1 MNLVCGNCGQT
12 QLDNTRRWV
21 CGCGGLFDLDF
32 APSLDRDAVAS
43 RPPDM
48 WRYQEALPA
57 SPASFT
63 RLGEGMTPM
72 VTLPVA
78 GRNVLVKTD
87 QSFPTGS
94 YKDRGAALMISKAKE
109 IGVTEVVE
117 DSSGNAGAA
126 VAAYCAR
133 AGIGCR
139 IFVPESTSPGKLA
152 QIQLYGARLERI
164 AGSREQTA
172 QAAVEAAG
180 SAYYASHCYNP
191 YFFHGTKTW
200 AYEVAEQLGW
210 SAPDAVV
217 LPAGNGTL
225 LLGAHLGFKE
235 LVRMGVLGSVPK
247 LIAVQAQAC
256 APLHQAYQAGSD
268 QPAEAET
275 SPTLAEG
282 IAIAAPARGAQM
294 LAAVR
299 ETGGSFI
306 SVGEDEI
313 SAALLEVGRQGFCI
327 EPTSAAAIAGLAR
340 YLETSPPS
348 ERVVSV
354 FTGHGLKA
362 ASTIQKLLA
371 LQA

>member
-1 MNLVCGNCGQT
+1 
-12 QLDNTRRWV
+12 
-21 CGCGGLFDLDF
+21 
-32 APSLDRDAVAS
+32 
-43 RPPDM
+43 
-48 WRYQEALPA
+48 
-57 SPASFT
+57 
-63 RLGEGMTPM
+63 
-72 VTLPVA
+72 
-78 GRNVLVKTD
+78 
-87 QSFPTGS
+87 
-94 YKDRGAALMISKAKE
+94 
-109 IGVTEVVE
+109 
-117 DSSGNAGAA
+117 
-126 VAAYCAR
+126 
-133 AGIGCR
+133 
-139 IFVPESTSPGKLA
+139 
-152 QIQLYGARLERI
+152 
-164 AGSREQTA
+164 
-172 QAAVEAAG
+172 
-180 SAYYASHCYNP
+180 
-191 YFFHGTKTW
+191 
-200 AYEVAEQLGW
+200 
-210 SAPDAVV
+210 VV